1 VSKPHVPFGPA
12 SSPDDD
18 PTGVRALLSGLPEP
32 EPMPSYLVERIN
44 ASLTTE
50 QSQRASQFSG
60 AVVIPLTRTSRRRPG
75 RLLFAIAGAAAVV
88 LVAVAGGSLLKIN
101 QPTASTAHVASALTP
116 ADRAAGSPAPPGT
129 DKAVPDAASA
139 PALIQIRVSGTKYT
153 KAGFATQAKTLS
165 RAEFGPSQLK
175 EATSPGAGPMDTEAG
190 LTDCL
195 RAVGVMDAK
204 MVRADLA
211 FYEEVPAVIIVATTN
226 GVPTAY
232 ALGRGCSLA
241 SAPVLHPATPLP

>member
-1 VSKPHVPFGPA
+1 
-12 SSPDDD
+12 
-18 PTGVRALLSGLPEP
+18 
-32 EPMPSYLVERIN
+32 MPSYLVERIN
-44 ASLTTE
+44 ASLTAE
-50 QSQRASQFSG
+50 QSQRASHFSG
-60 AVVIPLTRTSRRRPG
+60 AVVTPLARTSRRRPG

-101 QPTASTAHVASALTP
+101 QPTVSTAHVASALNP
-116 ADRAAGSPAPPGT
+116 ADRTAGSSAPPGT

-165 RAEFGPSQLK
+165 RAEFGPNQQK
-175 EATSPGAGPMDTEAG
+175 EATSPGAGRVDTEAG

-195 RAVGVMDAK
+195 RAVGVMDAT

-211 FYEEVPAVIIVATTN
+211 FYEGVPAVIIVATTN
-226 GVPTAY
+226 GIPKAY
-232 ALGRGCSLA
+232 AVGRQCSPAGAAVLR
-241 SAPVLHPATPLP
+241 SATLLP